1 MNKITDYLATCDIAT
16 LTPEGWIIVDVRN
29 LTDFEGN
36 VEKVKERILIVTR
49 LVAMGAKVCIRCVCG
64 LNRSNTIAIATLCY
78 LCNKNEYLD
87 TDWDR
92 HYNFVKEIIPAMD
105 IVPEL
110 EKTAKKALLEMY
122 GGWKYKEW

>member
-1 MNKITDYLATCDIAT
+1 MNKITDFLATCDIAT
-16 LTPEGWIIVDVRN
+16 LTPEGWVIVDVRN

-36 VEKVKERILIVTR
+36 VEKVKERIFIVTR
-49 LVAMGAKVCIRCVCG
+49 LISMGAKVCVRCVCG
-64 LNRSNTIAIATLCY
+64 LNRSNAIAIATLCY

-92 HYNFVKEIIPAMD
+92 HYNFVKEKIPAMN

-110 EKTAKKALLEMY
+110 EETTKKTLREIY
-122 GGWKYKEW
+122 SGWK